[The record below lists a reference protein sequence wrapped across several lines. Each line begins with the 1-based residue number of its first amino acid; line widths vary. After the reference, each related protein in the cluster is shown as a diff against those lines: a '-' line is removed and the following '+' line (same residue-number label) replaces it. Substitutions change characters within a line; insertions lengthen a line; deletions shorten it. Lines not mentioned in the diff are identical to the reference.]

1 MMAEAKASLSI
12 PKKVGVKG
20 KIIHSQ
26 GGKIIANVLKFMKEE
41 AGNNTPTIE
50 LSHYKERLLAATGI
64 SDTTYRSIVKE
75 VWDIDAGGVTS
86 FSSPGKKRSRPSPK
100 STLRTEEKQ
109 TIRTIVE
116 WASVCNHVDKVVA
129 DYLEKEHLLDNITEE
144 LEFVVNTGE
153 SDTDEDLYDDDDSED
168 HANNSLL

>member
-1 MMAEAKASLSI
+1 
-12 PKKVGVKG
+12 
-20 KIIHSQ
+20 
-26 GGKIIANVLKFMKEE
+26 MKEE

-64 SDTTYRSIVKE
+64 SDSTYRSIVKE
-75 VWDIDAGGVTS
+75 VGDIDAGGVTS

-109 TIRTIVE
+109 TIRTIVHNFYIHERRRPTIRGIYDKILENGIPFEE

>member
-1 MMAEAKASLSI
+1 MQDSSPLCDEESLGTYANLDKNMHQTHNKVMMAEAKASLST

-26 GGKIIANVLKFMKEE
+26 GREIIANVLKFMKEE

-64 SDTTYRSIVKE
+64 SDSTYRSIVKE
-75 VWDIDAGGVTS
+75 VGGIDAGGVTS
-86 FSSPGKKRSRPSPK
+86 FSSTGKKQSRPSPK

-109 TIRTIVE
+109 TIRTIVHNFYIHDRRRPTIRGGL
-116 WASVCNHVDKVVA
+116 ATLSNV
-129 DYLEKEHLLDNITEE
+129 
-144 LEFVVNTGE
+144 
-153 SDTDEDLYDDDDSED
+153 
-168 HANNSLL
+168 